1 MSKITKTASAAV
13 DFLRGR
19 IGARLLL
26 ILCCFM
32 CFTAFTDNIGP
43 IDITADGETQTIIT
57 LRNDPVEIISRAGL
71 ALETEDQLVVVKD
84 EDSSVDAIEV
94 LRGVQVTVIDAGS
107 GTTFEIAANS
117 TVADAIAKA
126 GIQQPDSDDAMNCTL
141 ADTVYDYMEIIIDR
155 VVYEERAT
163 NQVIEYKT
171 VKHETSELL
180 KGETRVAVRGAN
192 GEKRIVTQYKWV
204 NGQLES
210 QTVISETVI
219 KDAVN
224 EIVDVGT
231 AVPVTTT
238 KPTTAVNYNGGSSNK
253 DESAG
258 TFVDASGRTVS
269 YKKVLTGTGTAYNE
283 PAGSKTATGRP
294 VQVGLVAVDPRVI
307 PYGTNLYIV
316 SADGKIVYGYALAA
330 DTGSALRNGDA
341 LVDLFYDSESQC
353 LAFGR
358 RDVIVY
364 ILED

>member
-19 IGARLLL
+19 LGARLLL

-43 IDITADGETQTIIT
+43 IDITADGETQTVIT

-94 LRGVQVTVIDAGS
+94 LRGVQVTVIDAGA

-117 TVADAIAKA
+117 TVADALAKA
-126 GIQQPDSDDAMNCTL
+126 NVQQPDSDDAMNCTL
-141 ADTVYDYMEIIIDR
+141 ADTVHDYMEIIIDR

-253 DESAG
+253 EDSAG

-353 LAFGR
+353 VAFGR

-364 ILED
+364 VLED